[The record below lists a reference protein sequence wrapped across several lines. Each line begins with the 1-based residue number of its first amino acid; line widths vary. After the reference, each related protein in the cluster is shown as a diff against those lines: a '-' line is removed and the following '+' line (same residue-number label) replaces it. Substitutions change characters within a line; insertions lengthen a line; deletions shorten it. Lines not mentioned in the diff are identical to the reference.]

1 MKFIKLTLLLLANLA
16 SSYVFAQRTDTI
28 WYNNKWEKT
37 NEIKARHYFRTTE
50 KVASDHYVVNDFYET
65 RAKQMEGNYSS
76 LNPEIKHG
84 KFKYWFRNGQVQ
96 MEATYV
102 KNEPVQMK
110 QFNEQGD
117 IVTEWELIEVSR
129 LVNGKLLTELV
140 SIERAPKFPGGK
152 QALETYL
159 SENLKHI
166 SSIEA
171 SGKVFVNFKVKPDG
185 SISEVQAI
193 GSSDPLLSRE
203 AEKIIK
209 RMPKWEPG
217 KQNGKAITVSLS
229 LPILFN

>member
-1 MKFIKLTLLLLANLA
+1 MKLTLLLLANLA
-16 SSYVFAQRTDTI
+16 FSYSFAQRTDTV

-37 NEIKARHYFRTTE
+37 EEIKARHYFRTIE

-65 RAKQMEGNYSS
+65 RAKQMLGNYSS
-76 LNPEIKHG
+76 INPEVKHG
-84 KFKYWFRNGQVQ
+84 KFKYWFRNGKVQ

-117 IVTEWELIEVSR
+117 IMTEWELIEVSR
-129 LVNGKLLTELV
+129 LVDGKLTTELV
-140 SIERAPKFPGGK
+140 SIERAPKFPGGQ
-152 QALETYL
+152 QALESYL
-159 SENLKHI
+159 SKNLQHI
-166 SSIEA
+166 SSEKGA
-171 SGKVFVNFKVKPDG
+171 GKVFVNFKVKPDG

-203 AEKIIK
+203 AEKMIK

-217 KQNGKAITVSLS
+217 IQNGKAITISLS

>member
-1 MKFIKLTLLLLANLA
+1 MKLIKLTLFLLVNFAF
-16 SSYVFAQRTDTI
+16 SYSFAQRTDTI

-37 NEIKARHYFRTTE
+37 EEIKARHYFRTTE
-50 KVASDHYVVNDFYET
+50 KIAADHYLVNDFYET
-65 RAKQMEGNYSS
+65 KAKQMEGNYSS
-76 LNPEIKHG
+76 LNPEVKHG
-84 KFKYWFRNGQVQ
+84 KFKYWFRNGKVQ

-129 LVNGKLLTELV
+129 LVDGKLTTELV
-140 SIERAPKFPGGK
+140 SIERAPKFPGGQ
-152 QALETYL
+152 QALESYL

-166 SSIEA
+166 SSEEGT
-171 SGKVFVNFKVKPDG
+171 GKVFVNFKVKPDG
-185 SISEVQAI
+185 SISEVQAT
-193 GSSDPLLSRE
+193 GSSDPILSRA

-217 KQNGKAITVSLS
+217 KQHGKAIAVSLS
-229 LPILFN
+229 LPISFN